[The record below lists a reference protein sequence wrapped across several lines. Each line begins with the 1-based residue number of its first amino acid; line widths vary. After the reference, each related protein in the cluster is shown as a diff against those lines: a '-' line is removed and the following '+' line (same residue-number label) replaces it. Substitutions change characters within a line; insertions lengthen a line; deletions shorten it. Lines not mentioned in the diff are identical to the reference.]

1 MKLQALILL
10 AGTEQAAAS
19 SYSNLEPDVVQCT
32 STTGTDSIE
41 NTIISGD
48 QR

>member
-19 SYSNLEPDVVQCT
+19 IYSNLEPDVVQCT